1 MQSGSHSSRSLER
14 QTNRLAEF
22 LGILIALLTL
32 TLPLFVIAYYS
43 SNRLASQPI
52 TEQVRE

>member
-1 MQSGSHSSRSLER
+1 MQSGSHSSRSLGR

-43 SNRLASQPI
+43 SNRVASQPI